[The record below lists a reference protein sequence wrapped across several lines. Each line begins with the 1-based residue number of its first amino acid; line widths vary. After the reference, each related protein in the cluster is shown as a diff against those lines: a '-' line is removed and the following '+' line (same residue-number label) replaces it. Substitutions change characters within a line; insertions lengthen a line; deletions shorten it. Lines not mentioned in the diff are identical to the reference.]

1 MRHSAI
7 ENNFHGNRVT
17 ANEYLHGNRRTLMF
31 SMVFL
36 RFYAYL
42 IKYLKKNVIFVF
54 HELYRINY
62 VKSAGLTNIFPL
74 QYRAPPE
81 LTEF

>member
-1 MRHSAI
+1 
-7 ENNFHGNRVT
+7 
-17 ANEYLHGNRRTLMF
+17 MF
-31 SMVFL
+31 STAFL

-62 VKSAGLTNIFPL
+62 VKSVGFTK
-74 QYRAPPE
+74 QYRASPE